1 MHCTLAADQI
11 GLRNCIQIR
20 QDFGAPCQ
28 STEGDFTT
36 RLRIFQFAYLYSMAT
51 VLKLY
56 TQVKC

>member
-11 GLRNCIQIR
+11 GLRNRIHIR

-28 STEGDFTT
+28 TTEGDFTA

-51 VLKLY
+51 VHKLY